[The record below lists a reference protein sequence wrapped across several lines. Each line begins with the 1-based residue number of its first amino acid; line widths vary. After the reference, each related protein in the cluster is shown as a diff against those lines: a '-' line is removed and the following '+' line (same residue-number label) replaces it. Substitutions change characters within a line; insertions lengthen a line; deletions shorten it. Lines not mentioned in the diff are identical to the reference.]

1 MGDQTRRK
9 EAGSMRW
16 SGLQKRLSVLLMK
29 AIKLNGNAPLSAI
42 NEMQARCAKET
53 PSQLQLDLLVLL
65 TQ

>member
-1 MGDQTRRK
+1 
-9 EAGSMRW
+9 MRW